1 MHLDNAGRRKK
12 MGFLPL
18 RSTIM
23 IEPSSKQ
30 PSRLAL
36 LDPAIVRSVIVRLR
50 LTHLIG
56 RFPERLIWAL
66 FMFINGFITIAILAG
81 VAMIS
86 HTPFVFPSLGP
97 TAILL
102 FYTPL
107 SPTASPRHTLYGHAI
122 GILCGYGSLQLMGL
136 QHTPPAIGANV
147 DLRRIMAAALSLALT
162 AGLMI
167 LLKAAHPPAGAT
179 TLIISLGLVTRP
191 FYLLIIEIAVAL
203 LVGQGILINRL
214 AGLDYPLWARHRD
227 AAPAARRR
235 QTALGGSG
243 EAAEGSGERE

>member
-1 MHLDNAGRRKK
+1 M
-12 MGFLPL
+12 
-18 RSTIM
+18 RSDLNPNNQKRGA
-23 IEPSSKQ
+23 EQSSGY

-36 LDPAIVRSVIVRLR
+36 LDPTVVRGVIRRLR
-50 LTHLIG
+50 LTQLLG
-56 RFPERLIWAL
+56 RFPERPIWAL

-86 HTPFVFPSLGP
+86 QTPFVFPSLGP

-122 GILCGYGSLQLMGL
+122 GILCGYGSLLLLGL
-136 QHTPPAIGANV
+136 QHSSPAIGANV
-147 DLRRIMAAALSLALT
+147 DLRRIMAAALSLAFT
-162 AGLMI
+162 AGLMV

-179 TLIISLGLVTRP
+179 TLIVSLGVVTKP

-203 LVGQGILINRL
+203 LVVQGIAINRL
-214 AGLDYPLWARHRD
+214 AGLDYPLWARHLD
-227 AAPAARRR
+227 ASPARPPVPPVAKACEKESDR
-235 QTALGGSG
+235 
-243 EAAEGSGERE
+243 